1 MPRRC
6 VRRGAPGSWYAVLNA
21 LSVMAV
27 ITNAF
32 LVAFSSAWLYDLIYA
47 GVQYLN
53 VTVRA
58 RRRWQMG
65 TPGPTADRLGA
76 CARLPVAVGRTKRSW
91 S

>member
-1 MPRRC
+1 MLADTAAMRR
-6 VRRGAPGSWYAVLNA
+6 RAPGSWYAVLNA

-58 RRRWQMG
+58 
-65 TPGPTADRLGA
+65 PALG
-76 CARLPVAVGRTKRSW
+76 RSGCLAQPLT
-91 S
+91 SLALV